1 MIVTSEEE
9 EDDDN
14 SLLSQTPRQ
23 QQPEKVLLEL
33 DQETLKALKELPG
46 LVATMK
52 AVLSQSGSS
61 ICSSNQSDSSQR
73 TGSDAGSDDLMFLV
87 NSTVQVRKR
96 LFQRISN
103 KRMTLFTQDLATLV
117 FGRDTLAKSTL
128 TGKGKKGDTKDQLDP
143 VKVLAIIDTV
153 RDKFPNAEVSEI
165 RALLRRKCNN
175 EGYAKVPCHQPQPP
189 C

>member
-87 NSTVQVRKR
+87 NSTVQ
-96 LFQRISN
+96 
-103 KRMTLFTQDLATLV
+103 
-117 FGRDTLAKSTL
+117 
-128 TGKGKKGDTKDQLDP
+128 GKKGDTKDQLDP

>member
-1 MIVTSEEE
+1 MAAAMGEQLKRHLHAERPAKLSKPLRTSTPVDGSDSDATCASGS
-9 EDDDN
+9 ED
-14 SLLSQTPRQ
+14 LF
-23 QQPEKVLLEL
+23 
-33 DQETLKALKELPG
+33 ALKQKE
-46 LVATMK
+46 K
-52 AVLSQSGSS
+52 
-61 ICSSNQSDSSQR
+61 
-73 TGSDAGSDDLMFLV
+73 LMFLV

-165 RALLRRKCNN
+165 R
-175 EGYAKVPCHQPQPP
+175 PC
-189 C
+189 CAGSVTMR